1 MWIISILD
9 LILSGNIQTQLDY
22 YSPMMYRV
30 LLRIYESCRVKYLL
44 PNGFD
49 HFYSDSLL
57 IFITVLKRNKV
68 LSIQK
73 KNMGLTSQ
81 RQQGTREKEAFAFPL
96 SFSTLISLYLRCI
109 LVGRWK
115 ISSPTIFFPLC
126 FQLNQTMA
134 NNIFSSIFFIF
145 LIFNLSKYSLS

>member
-22 YSPMMYRV
+22 YSPMMYRI

-44 PNGFD
+44 PNEFG

-73 KNMGLTSQ
+73 KNMALTSQ
-81 RQQGTREKEAFAFPL
+81 RQQGTREKEAFAFPEKRGICVSSLIFYPVFSLFEMHFGGPIENIEPHNFL
-96 SFSTLISLYLRCI
+96 SFVFSTQS
-109 LVGRWK
+109 
-115 ISSPTIFFPLC
+115 
-126 FQLNQTMA
+126 
-134 NNIFSSIFFIF
+134 NND
-145 LIFNLSKYSLS
+145 K

>member
-22 YSPMMYRV
+22 YSPMMYRI

-44 PNGFD
+44 PNEFG

-73 KNMGLTSQ
+73 KNMALTSQ
-81 RQQGTREKEAFAFPL
+81 RQQGTRGICVSSLIFYPVFSLFEMHFGGPIENIEPHNFL
-96 SFSTLISLYLRCI
+96 SFVFSTQS
-109 LVGRWK
+109 
-115 ISSPTIFFPLC
+115 
-126 FQLNQTMA
+126 
-134 NNIFSSIFFIF
+134 NND
-145 LIFNLSKYSLS
+145 K